1 MTLSTIDSLRPV
13 EPEEKGASN
22 IGLKEIFGVQ
32 ESYKLPEIIM
42 DTLLSDQAEDI
53 IRKIKNEDIDIRDTF
68 QEEQGDRK
76 ELKQDFTPD
85 CICNLVAKLTEK
97 GSCIDMCSGTGVLS
111 KAVAKENGTQVEEYE
126 YSTRTIPFALLDAC
140 VNGLEGNI
148 SHADCLRNAAWE
160 TYAVKQ
166 VGDISIPK
174 KTEKREMGMY
184 DNVIMNP
191 PYSMKFPDAEEY
203 QIMGFTIPKAK
214 ADYGFLLRGIERMKG
229 RLIAILP
236 HGVLFRGAGEGKI
249 REYLI
254 KNKLISAVIGLPD
267 KLFLNTNIPVCL
279 VIIEKESPDILF
291 IDASKEFVKKSAQND
306 MADGQV
312 TKIVEAFKKRKDIDK
327 YAHVAEY
334 KEVQKNDYNLNIPRY
349 VDSFEEEQLPDIE
362 TILNNLKEIDSEEE
376 KTRKALYE
384 MLGDLTGSEED
395 MIHIKK
401 HRNIIRPKRTKK
413 EFTEQMELGD
423 IFADAL

>member
-1 MTLSTIDSLRPV
+1 M

-97 GSCIDMCSGTGVLS
+97 GNCIDMCSGTGVLS
-111 KAVAKENGTQVEEYE
+111 KAVAKEHGTQVEEYE

-229 RLIAILP
+229 RLIATWCTFSRSRRREDK
-236 HGVLFRGAGEGKI
+236 GTSDKEQADQRGNWFAGQI
-249 REYLI
+249 
-254 KNKLISAVIGLPD
+254 ISKHKHPSL
-267 KLFLNTNIPVCL
+267 
-279 VIIEKESPDILF
+279 
-291 IDASKEFVKKSAQND
+291 
-306 MADGQV
+306 
-312 TKIVEAFKKRKDIDK
+312 
-327 YAHVAEY
+327 
-334 KEVQKNDYNLNIPRY
+334 
-349 VDSFEEEQLPDIE
+349 
-362 TILNNLKEIDSEEE
+362 
-376 KTRKALYE
+376 
-384 MLGDLTGSEED
+384 LGDYRKGITRYF
-395 MIHIKK
+395 IHRCK
-401 HRNIIRPKRTKK
+401 
-413 EFTEQMELGD
+413 
-423 IFADAL
+423 

>member
-1 MTLSTIDSLRPV
+1 M

-97 GSCIDMCSGTGVLS
+97 GNCIDMCSGTGVLS

-249 REYLI
+249 REHLI

-291 IDASKEFVKKSAQND
+291 IDASKEFVKKIS
-306 MADGQV
+306 
-312 TKIVEAFKKRKDIDK
+312 TKRYGRWSGNEDRRGVQKKKR
-327 YAHVAEY
+327 
-334 KEVQKNDYNLNIPRY
+334 
-349 VDSFEEEQLPDIE
+349 
-362 TILNNLKEIDSEEE
+362 
-376 KTRKALYE
+376 
-384 MLGDLTGSEED
+384 
-395 MIHIKK
+395 
-401 HRNIIRPKRTKK
+401 HR
-413 EFTEQMELGD
+413 
-423 IFADAL
+423 